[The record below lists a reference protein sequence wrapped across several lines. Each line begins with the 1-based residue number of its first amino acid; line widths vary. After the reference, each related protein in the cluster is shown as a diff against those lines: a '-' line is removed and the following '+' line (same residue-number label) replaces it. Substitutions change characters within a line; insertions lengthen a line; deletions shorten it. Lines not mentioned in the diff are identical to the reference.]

1 VSAPSEDVLD
11 VESWATVLKTERMGI
26 AAKMAASNLV
36 AFALKKTLE
45 VEELK
50 GRLEGRPSAP
60 VLKLVTGGVQ

>member
-1 VSAPSEDVLD
+1 MTAPLEDVLD

-50 GRLEGRPSAP
+50 ARLDGKPSCP
-60 VLKLVTGGVQ
+60 VLRMVRP